1 MTSTLAQ
8 ALLAGL
14 VPGGTAAPLAGPRVY
29 ALALRNGA
37 VLPGIE
43 PAAGGLLYIGISE
56 TQAPRDHF
64 QLVSSSSSPRRAL
77 GSLLR
82 QQLGLQPQAR
92 GAGGNSPSPSHY
104 HFGRDG
110 EARLSAWMRANL
122 LFCHLPI
129 PGTGRDELEAIEGQL
144 IAALCPPLNVDKRID
159 IDAPSFILVRG
170 SREAC
175 RDAARAS
182 LG

>member
-14 VPGGTAAPLAGPRVY
+14 VHGGTAAPLAGPRVY
-29 ALALRNGA
+29 ALALRDGA

-43 PAAGGLLYIGISE
+43 PATGGLLYTGISE
-56 TQAPRDHF
+56 TQKPRDHF
-64 QLVSSSSSPRRAL
+64 RLASSGSSPRRAL

-82 QQLGLQPQAR
+82 QQLGLEPQAR

-104 HFGRDG
+104 HFERDC
-110 EARLSAWMRANL
+110 EARLSAWMLAKL
-122 LFCHLPI
+122 LFCHPPI
-129 PGTGRDELEAIEGQL
+129 HGAERNELEAIEGQL

-170 SREAC
+170 SWEAS
-175 RDAARAS
+175 RDAARTS